1 MKTCY
6 YLFTLTLLLLFVCLG
21 SLNVLYANGITLE
34 MVKGDRSKL
43 PKGPSPST
51 LATYKPSEAETF
63 TFTLTGFADKE
74 YYEISVVLSRSNF
87 KGYAANFPTNSG
99 GKYKDLEFLKSDFC
113 SLSG

>member
-1 MKTCY
+1 MKDRY
-6 YLFTLTLLLLFVCLG
+6 YIFLFTLLLLMFCLG

-34 MVKGDRSKL
+34 MIEADKSKL

-51 LATYKPSEAETF
+51 LATYKPSEAEIF
-63 TFTLTGFADKE
+63 TFTLTGFADNE